1 MDGTCRSFRSGS
13 RNPPD
18 SSGKRS
24 REWKPV
30 TSDTQQVPAP
40 DLNSRHR
47 ARSIFAAFLGVML
60 VSWILAA
67 AALAQGTASKSDE
80 ALRVAREASDRKDFD
95 HAASTLRRALKG
107 DPENKDLLSLLAR
120 VLAWSRHFDESI
132 STYRTLLARY
142 PDDAFDRAGYARAL
156 AWSGHSKA

>member
-1 MDGTCRSFRSGS
+1 MDGTCQSFRSGS
-13 RNPPD
+13 RDPPD

-30 TSDTQQVPAP
+30 TSDTQQV
-40 DLNSRHR
+40 NSRHR

-60 VSWILAA
+60 VSWILAG
-67 AALAQGTASKSDE
+67 AALAQGTASKPDE

-107 DPENKDLLSLLAR
+107 DPENKDLLSL
-120 VLAWSRHFDESI
+120 
-132 STYRTLLARY
+132 
-142 PDDAFDRAGYARAL
+142 
-156 AWSGHSKA
+156 